1 MEKIAKFEKVSFQ
14 QFFEAWYAMNPT
26 MSEQQI
32 KRVYDEIRIPERA
45 TAGSAGYDFFAPADF
60 VLPPRGEVLIPTGI
74 RVKMNPGWVLMI
86 FPRSSLGFKY
96 RLQMNNTVGIIDQD
110 YFNAR
115 NEGHIFCKLTNDTHD
130 GKSVTLKCGD
140 AIVQG
145 VFVPFG
151 ITSNDTAD
159 AERTGGIGSTST
171 KKAK

>member
-1 MEKIAKFEKVSFQ
+1 MALSDGSSEYIVPVMEKL
-14 QFFEAWYAMNPT
+14 
-26 MSEQQI
+26 
-32 KRVYDEIRIPERA
+32 
-45 TAGSAGYDFFAPADF
+45 TAG
-60 VLPPRGEVLIPTGI
+60 
-74 RVKMNPGWVLMI
+74 
-86 FPRSSLGFKY
+86 GF
-96 RLQMNNTVGIIDQD
+96 
-110 YFNAR
+110 
-115 NEGHIFCKLTNDTHD
+115 D